1 MKFGEL
7 TFEEDDDGF
16 RIPKQKS
23 RFNNSSKFK
32 VVAAPTK
39 STVSQQTP
47 QQQQQ
52 QQQQPKKPK
61 QKSHKNKSSTG
72 AVQEEQ
78 WSKWQEKD
86 TELVEKSYMND
97 LEQALLLSKLDF
109 EANKTKYNQL
119 EKEAKQSN
127 TKDKKSKTLS
137 LQEFQEKVSKE
148 VNEKQ
153 QQKKRQQEEA
163 EYNRNYT
170 FFEQIDLETKQILN
184 KEQLK
189 TLLQASAISAKA
201 KESPKKEKSSPVEP
215 TVCEVDQLK
224 EENLRLKEELLV
236 LRDRYKKVVA
246 MLKTGE
252 MKQKTELM
260 IEIEKLRKVQ
270 EDMTAEM
277 TGLYVQLEQAKSRS
291 SHDAKGKEK
300 ATNRRSVRFDASSE
314 NQSENVGN

>member
-1 MKFGEL
+1 MFTADSSRFAGL
-7 TFEEDDDGF
+7 TIEDDDDGF
-16 RIPKQKS
+16 RTPKQKS
-23 RFNNSSKFK
+23 RFSNSAKPK
-32 VVAAPTK
+32 AVAPVAKT
-39 STVSQQTP
+39 TAAQQTP
-47 QQQQQ
+47 
-52 QQQQPKKPK
+52 QQQPKKPK
-61 QKSHKNKSSTG
+61 QKTHKSKASTG

-109 EANKTKYNQL
+109 EANKKKYNQL
-119 EKEAKQSN
+119 EKEAKQSGA
-127 TKDKKSKTLS
+127 KDKKPKTLS

-148 VNEKQ
+148 VTEKQ

-201 KESPKKEKSSPVEP
+201 KEPPKQEKTPPLEP
-215 TVCEVDQLK
+215 AASELDQLR
-224 EENLRLKEELLV
+224 EENMHLKQDLLV
-236 LRDRYKKVVA
+236 LRDRYKKVVS

-252 MKQKTELM
+252 MKEKTELM

-277 TGLYVQLEQAKSRS
+277 TALYGQLEQAKSRS
-291 SHDAKGKEK
+291 SHDTKGKEK
-300 ATNRRSVRFDASSE
+300 VTNRRSVRFDASSE
-314 NQSENVGN
+314 HQPENGAN